1 MEPADF
7 TIGLDVQKFWNGKMN
22 RAQTMDICLN
32 PTVKFV
38 KKCRQAK
45 TITQNLA
52 ANIR

>member
-38 KKCRQAK
+38 KNVGRPKP
-45 TITQNLA
+45 
-52 ANIR
+52 